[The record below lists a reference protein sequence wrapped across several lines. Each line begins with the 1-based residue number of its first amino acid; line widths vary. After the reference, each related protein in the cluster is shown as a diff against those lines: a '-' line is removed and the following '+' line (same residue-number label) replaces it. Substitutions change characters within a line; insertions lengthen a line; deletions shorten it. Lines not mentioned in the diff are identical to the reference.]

1 MKNFII
7 VEAKNM
13 TKSAYIISKPLQY
26 INASNI
32 EDENEKD
39 CILVNYFNDVQGFK
53 KRIEELSNYWSNVY
67 LVDNTYSAIIFVL
80 RNKNKYNKLFIDSD
94 YGIFLYF
101 LLYFLNG
108 IAIFTYEEG
117 YASYNYIRKP
127 DSILSKFKILISK
140 IFGIKN
146 YVGGHPL
153 TKGMYLYNKEKFEG
167 NIKTSK
173 EVLSFRNPFFKHVFK
188 LKEIN
193 LNIFDRSYI
202 GESVLLYLP
211 NYFFN
216 TKVKDYLEKFK
227 GFYTM
232 VKPHP
237 YMNTEK
243 VEELHLFEKIIQ
255 TNTAAEIVLVKLVRE
270 CGRLVIIHEG
280 SFAIEYIKFQDN
292 CTLIDL
298 R

>member
-1 MKNFII
+1 MKNFIT
-7 VEAKNM
+7 VGARGN

-39 CILVNYFNDVQGFK
+39 CILVNYFYDAQGFK
-53 KRIEELSNYWSNVY
+53 KRVEEVSEYWSDVY
-67 LVDNTYSAIIFVL
+67 LVDSTYSAVNL
-80 RNKNKYNKLFIDSD
+80 LLKNKNKYNKLFIDSD
-94 YGIFLYF
+94 YGILLYF
-101 LLYFLNG
+101 LLYCLKG
-108 IAIFTYEEG
+108 ITIFTYEEG
-117 YASYNYIRKP
+117 YASYSYIRKP
-127 DSILSKFKILISK
+127 DSILSKFKILVSK
-140 IFGIKN
+140 MLGIKN
-146 YVGGHPL
+146 WVGGHPL
-153 TKGMYLYNKEKFEG
+153 TKGMYLYNKKKFED

-173 EVLSFRNPFFKHVFK
+173 EVLSFRKPFFDHVFE
-188 LKEIN
+188 LKELN
-193 LNIFDRSYI
+193 LNTFERSYI

-216 TKVKDYLEKFK
+216 DKIRYYLEHYK

-237 YMNTEK
+237 YMETEK
-243 VEELHLFEKIIQ
+243 IDGLQLFEKITQ
-255 TNTAAEIVLVKLVRE
+255 TNTAAEVLLVQLARE
-270 CGRLVIIHEG
+270 CRRLIIIHEG

>member
-1 MKNFII
+1 M
-7 VEAKNM
+7 EARRNK
-13 TKSAYIISKPLQY
+13 KSAYIISKPLQY

-53 KRIEELSNYWSNVY
+53 QRVVELSDYWSKVY
-67 LVDNTYSAIIFVL
+67 LVDNTYSAIKFL
-80 RNKNKYNKLFIDSD
+80 LKNKNKYNKLFIDSD

-101 LLYFLNG
+101 LLYFLYG
-108 IAIFTYEEG
+108 ITIFTYEEG
-117 YASYNYIRKP
+117 YASYSYIRKP
-127 DSILSKFKILISK
+127 DSLLSKFKILISK

-153 TKGMYLYNKEKFEG
+153 TKGMYLYNKRKFKD

-173 EVLSFRNPFFKHVFK
+173 DVLSFRKPFFDHVFE

-193 LNIFDRSYI
+193 LNIFDRSYV

-216 TKVKDYLEKFK
+216 SKIKDYLESYPE
-227 GFYTM
+227 FYTM
-232 VKPHP
+232 IKPHP
-237 YMNTEK
+237 YMNPDKIEG
-243 VEELHLFEKIIQ
+243 LQLFEKIVQ
-255 TNTAAEIVLVKLVRE
+255 TNTAAEVLLVKLVRE